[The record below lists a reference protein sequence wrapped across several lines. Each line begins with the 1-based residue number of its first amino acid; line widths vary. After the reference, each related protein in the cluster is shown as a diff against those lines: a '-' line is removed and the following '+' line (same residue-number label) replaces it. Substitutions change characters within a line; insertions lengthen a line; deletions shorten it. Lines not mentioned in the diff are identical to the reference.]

1 LIKKKIEDDAVRKLS
16 NLKKQEY
23 ETKVK
28 ADDKKIQ
35 LQAAEE
41 QCKLLEECLFP
52 KNRESMETNESD
64 TDKNLLKTKQD
75 QLEES
80 KKKIA
85 AINNRIT

>member
-1 LIKKKIEDDAVRKLS
+1 
-16 NLKKQEY
+16 
-23 ETKVK
+23 
-28 ADDKKIQ
+28 
-35 LQAAEE
+35 
-41 QCKLLEECLFP
+41 
-52 KNRESMETNESD
+52 METNESD